1 MPELEPP
8 RNSASPSSDAPDPI
22 AGLHKM
28 STTAGVGSQDY
39 VAINNSAIVSIIL
52 GLCTALAFLG
62 IPFLMVGAAGIVFG
76 IIALVQIRHSNG
88 TQGGTGLAILGIL
101 LSLAIA
107 GSVAAANIIDWTH
120 RREDQA
126 DVNKVLNDLGQ
137 YIATDQY
144 DKAYQLFTP
153 EFQSV
158 FKPQVFRDQLQGYQ
172 QYFGK
177 IESMTS
183 NEVFQFLPTAEGQPT
198 AQTQAIVRFQQAT
211 TQTTQPTGSREPRRV
226 PTALFKQ
233 DGQWRIG
240 LIDFF
245 RKPTQ

>member
-8 RNSASPSSDAPDPI
+8 RNSAPPPSEPSDPI
-22 AGLHKM
+22 AKLHKM

-39 VAINNSAIVSIIL
+39 VAINNAAIISVIL

-62 IPFLMVGAAGIVFG
+62 IPFLVVGAAGIVFG

-107 GSVAAANIIDWTH
+107 GSIAAANIIDWTH
-120 RREDQA
+120 RKEDESE
-126 DVNKVLNDLGQ
+126 VNKVLAQVGQ
-137 YIATDQY
+137 YIASDQY
-144 DKAYQLFTP
+144 EKAYQLFTP

-158 FKPQVFRDQLQGYQ
+158 FKPEIFRAQLEGYQ

-177 IESMTS
+177 IEGMTS
-183 NEVFQFLPTAEGQPT
+183 NDLFQFLPTAEGQPT
-198 AQTQAIVRFQQAT
+198 AQTQAIVRFQQPA
-211 TQTTQPTGSREPRRV
+211 TQTTQPTGSREARRV
-226 PTALFKQ
+226 PIALFKQ
-233 DGQWRIG
+233 NGQWRIG
-240 LIDFF
+240 LMDIF
-245 RKPTQ
+245 RKPN